1 MKINRDELA
10 EILPQKGKMRLID
23 EIVRCDFE
31 KHEAESRTKIT
42 DECIFFDKSLGGV
55 PNYVLLEF
63 ASQTVAAML
72 GAESKMKNQSADV
85 GFVLSVSN
93 FHFDFDILHSDF
105 FVNVAVA
112 LESEM
117 GNVHAYCAD
126 FFIDGKKSGDG
137 KLTLMKMEN

>member
-1 MKINRDELA
+1 MNEGA
-10 EILPQKGKMRLID
+10 
-23 EIVRCDFE
+23 
-31 KHEAESRTKIT
+31 RTKIT

-93 FHFDFDILHSDF
+93 FHFDFDILHSDL

-126 FFIDGKKSGDG
+126 FFIGGKKSGDG